1 MKLFGFLV
9 LVPLPASIGYA
20 SSTNML
26 APGFATWDETSLLMN
41 TGASKSM
48 TCQDEP
54 NNIRGNE
61 GMHTSYCCC
70 CWFEVNSVQLI
81 Y

>member
-1 MKLFGFLV
+1 MLLSGFLV

-26 APGFATWDETSLLMN
+26 AHGFAAWDETSLLMN
-41 TGASKSM
+41 IGASKSL

-54 NNIRGNE
+54 NNLCGNE
-61 GMHTSYCCC
+61 GMHISLLL
-70 CWFEVNSVQLI
+70 FV
-81 Y
+81 